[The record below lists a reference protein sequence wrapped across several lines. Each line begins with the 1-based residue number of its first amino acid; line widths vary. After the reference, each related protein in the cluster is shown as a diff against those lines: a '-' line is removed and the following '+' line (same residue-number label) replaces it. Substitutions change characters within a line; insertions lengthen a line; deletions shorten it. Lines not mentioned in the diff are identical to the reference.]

1 MKIKIFLI
9 FIIIKKILFVKN
21 KSRNSFIMNTKKDQ
35 KKMIDCKNTNRL
47 KELRLEK
54 GMRQKDVAEKIGVS
68 PQSYNF
74 YENWVNKPDPETLIK
89 LADLF
94 EVSLDY
100 LVGRADDFGNIVNQ
114 SNEESFFTT
123 PKEQDF
129 LIKLR
134 SLSSSTREMILHV
147 LDNAVQVEKRTSS

>member
-1 MKIKIFLI
+1 
-9 FIIIKKILFVKN
+9 
-21 KSRNSFIMNTKKDQ
+21 
-35 KKMIDCKNTNRL
+35 MIDCKNTNRL
-47 KELRLEK
+47 KELRLAK

-147 LDNAVQVEKRTSS
+147 LDNAVQVEKRTSSWKKEKRIVFYSSNYTGG

>member
-1 MKIKIFLI
+1 
-9 FIIIKKILFVKN
+9 
-21 KSRNSFIMNTKKDQ
+21 
-35 KKMIDCKNTNRL
+35 MIDCKNTNRL

-134 SLSSSTREMILHV
+134 SLSSSTQEMILHV
-147 LDNAVQVEKRTSS
+147 LDNAVQIEKRA

>member
-1 MKIKIFLI
+1 
-9 FIIIKKILFVKN
+9 
-21 KSRNSFIMNTKKDQ
+21 
-35 KKMIDCKNTNRL
+35 MIDCKNTNRL

>member
-1 MKIKIFLI
+1 M
-9 FIIIKKILFVKN
+9 FVKN

-134 SLSSSTREMILHV
+134 SLSSSTQEMILHV
-147 LDNAVQVEKRTSS
+147 LDNAVQIEKRA

>member
-1 MKIKIFLI
+1 
-9 FIIIKKILFVKN
+9 
-21 KSRNSFIMNTKKDQ
+21 
-35 KKMIDCKNTNRL
+35 MIDCKNTNRL

-123 PKEQDF
+123 LQEQEF
-129 LIKLR
+129 IIKLR